1 MDLSPPKPLP
11 EEALCVTDGLGC
23 QASFSVLAKR
33 APSACFRSFLACWCC
48 LGGGSSGPLR
58 DPSSPPRPS
67 DLLGSCSQACCK
79 APRSDEIA
87 SVVLPYGFG
96 CFRLS
101 DWLRRAQ
108 GLTASS
114 GSLLRPCFFLT
125 EDSSCPC
132 WMRAFGPVGSSAT
145 LHFLPLPPSSGP
157 PPSPQHPL
165 RLAVRP
171 LERTKPP
178 HQHRSTSG
186 AASGPQN
193 RLHATSHTSLFDE

>member
-11 EEALCVTDGLGC
+11 EEALCVTDGLGHR
-23 QASFSVLAKR
+23 ASFSVLAKR
-33 APSACFRSFLACWCC
+33 APSACSRSFLACWCC

-79 APRSDEIA
+79 PPRSDETA
-87 SVVLPYGFG
+87 PVVLPYGSG

-101 DWLRRAQ
+101 EWLRRALK
-108 GLTASS
+108 LTASS

-125 EDSSCPC
+125 EDGSCLC

-145 LHFLPLPPSSGP
+145 LRFLPLPPSSGP

-178 HQHRSTSG
+178 RQHRSTSR
-186 AASGPQN
+186 AVSGPQN

>member
-1 MDLSPPKPLP
+1 MM
-11 EEALCVTDGLGC
+11 VGLGGK
-23 QASFSVLAKR
+23 ASFSVLAKR
-33 APSACFRSFLACWCC
+33 VPSACSRSFWACWCC

-58 DPSSPPRPS
+58 DPSSPPRPCGLS
-67 DLLGSCSQACCK
+67 RSCSQACCK

-101 DWLRRAQ
+101 DWLRRALK
-108 GLTASS
+108 LTSSS
-114 GSLLRPCFFLT
+114 GSLLRPCFFLV
-125 EDSSCPC
+125 EDSSCLC

-145 LHFLPLPPSSGP
+145 LRFLPLPPSSGP

-165 RLAVRP
+165 RLAVRA

-178 HQHRSTSG
+178 RQYRSTSR

-193 RLHATSHTSLFDE
+193 HLHATSHTSFFDE

>member
-1 MDLSPPKPLP
+1 M
-11 EEALCVTDGLGC
+11 TDGLGHR
-23 QASFSVLAKR
+23 ASFSVLAKR
-33 APSACFRSFLACWCC
+33 VPLACLWSFWACWCC

-87 SVVLPYGFG
+87 SLALPYGSG

-101 DWLRRAQ
+101 EWLRRARE
-108 GLTASS
+108 LTASS
-114 GSLLRPCFFLT
+114 ALIFVLASSSLKETLAFAG
-125 EDSSCPC
+125 
-132 WMRAFGPVGSSAT
+132 MRAFGPVGSSAT
-145 LHFLPLPPSSGP
+145 LRFLPLPPSSGP

-165 RLAVRP
+165 RLTVRP

-178 HQHRSTSG
+178 HQHRSTSR
-186 AASGPQN
+186 AASGPQK

>member
-1 MDLSPPKPLP
+1 M
-11 EEALCVTDGLGC
+11 TGGLGHR
-23 QASFSVLAKR
+23 ASFSVLAKR
-33 APSACFRSFLACWCC
+33 VPLACWWSFLACWCC

-87 SVVLPYGFG
+87 SVVLPYGSG

-101 DWLRRAQ
+101 DWLRRARE
-108 GLTASS
+108 LTSSS
-114 GSLLRPCFFLT
+114 GSLLRPCFFLV
-125 EDSSCPC
+125 EDGSCLC

-145 LHFLPLPPSSGP
+145 LRFLPLPPKFRST
-157 PPSPQHPL
+157 PSPQHPL
-165 RLAVRP
+165 RLTVRP

-178 HQHRSTSG
+178 HRHRSTSG

-193 RLHATSHTSLFDE
+193 RLHAASHTSLFDE

>member
-11 EEALCVTDGLGC
+11 EEALCVTGGLGHR
-23 QASFSVLAKR
+23 ASFSVLAKR
-33 APSACFRSFLACWCC
+33 VPLACLWSFLACWCC

-58 DPSSPPRPS
+58 DPSSPPRPCGLS
-67 DLLGSCSQACCK
+67 RSCSQACCK
-79 APRSDEIA
+79 APRSDETA
-87 SVVLPYGFG
+87 SPVLPYGFG

-108 GLTASS
+108 ELTASS
-114 GSLLRPCFFLT
+114 GILLRPCFFLT
-125 EDSSCPC
+125 EDSSRLC

-145 LHFLPLPPSSGP
+145 LRFLPLPPGSGP

-165 RLAVRP
+165 RLTVRP

-178 HQHRSTSG
+178 RQHRSTSR

-193 RLHATSHTSLFDE
+193 RLHAIGHTSFFDE

>member
-11 EEALCVTDGLGC
+11 EEALCVTVGLGYR
-23 QASFSVLAKR
+23 ASFSVLAKR
-33 APSACFRSFLACWCC
+33 VPSACSRSFLACWCC

-87 SVVLPYGFG
+87 SVVLPYGSAR
-96 CFRLS
+96 FRLS

-114 GSLLRPCFFLT
+114 GSLLRPCFFLA
-125 EDSSCPC
+125 EDDSRHG

-145 LHFLPLPPSSGP
+145 LRFLPLPPSSGP

-178 HQHRSTSG
+178 RRHRSTSG
-186 AASGPQN
+186 AVSGPQN
-193 RLHATSHTSLFDE
+193 RLHATCHTSFFDE